1 MQQKKTKLFTISEVT
16 KMFGLKNLKT
26 KKPSTHVLRYW
37 ETKFKQLKPLVLD
50 SGRRYYTEKNIEV
63 VKMIF
68 FLLKEQGLTINGA
81 INIMKNAPKQLD
93 GSKSLSIKGDYYKRI
108 IKNKSKK
115 ILNKTRWLKKHTLK
129 FD

>member
-1 MQQKKTKLFTISEVT
+1 MQQKKTKLFTISEAT

-50 SGRRYYTEKNIEV
+50 NGRRYYTEKNIEV
-63 VKMIF
+63 VKMIY

-81 INIMKNAPKQLD
+81 INIMNNASKQLD
-93 GSKSLSIKGDYYKRI
+93 GSKSLSIKGDYYKKI
-108 IKNKSKK
+108 IKNKSKN

-129 FD
+129 YD

>member
-93 GSKSLSIKGDYYKRI
+93 GSKSLSIKGVYYKKI